1 MTAADL
7 AIVRG
12 QLTASLS
19 QTMQALGL
27 DVPQFAVGTNYVP
40 RDMLARIHEGEAIIP
55 KAYNPAAG
63 GMAGNDAM
71 VAELRAVRA
80 ELAELKNI
88 MAADV
93 GHNAKTARILERVTP
108 DGTSLSTVVAA

>member
-1 MTAADL
+1 
-7 AIVRG
+7 
-12 QLTASLS
+12 
-19 QTMQALGL
+19 MQALGL

-40 RDMLARIHEGEAIIP
+40 RDMIAKIHEGEAIIP

-63 GMAGNDAM
+63 GSMGNTARLEAQLERMA
-71 VAELRAVRA
+71 A

-108 DGTSLSTVVAA
+108 NGTALNTAVEA

>member
-1 MTAADL
+1 
-7 AIVRG
+7 VRG

-40 RDMLARIHEGEAIIP
+40 RDMIAKIHEGEAIIP

-63 GMAGNDAM
+63 GNDAM

-80 ELAELKNI
+80 ELEGLRAEVR
-88 MAADV
+88 ADV